1 MNAARAFPVAV
12 VVLLS
17 ACAGATVKS
26 TWRDPAD
33 GGGAVRRLLVIGVS
47 AQPTTRR
54 TFEDAFV
61 KALAAKGADAVA
73 SYTLLP
79 ELGPESREPLEGLVK
94 TSGADAMVVTRLVRR
109 DTRTQVSQSPA
120 PITPARVP
128 MSASLYGWYP
138 QMWAGYYEPPTVYQY
153 DVLVL
158 ETQLYRAAGGKM
170 AWSAA
175 SEIVP
180 SGRLADDAA
189 RAAADLATALSKD
202 GLF

>member
-1 MNAARAFPVAV
+1 M
-12 VVLLS
+12 VLC
-17 ACAGATVKS
+17 ACATATVKS

-33 GGGAVRRLLVIGVS
+33 AGGPVRKVLVIGVS
-47 AQPTTRR
+47 TQTTTRR

-61 KALAAKGADAVA
+61 KSVLAKGVDAVP

-79 ELGPESREPLEGLVK
+79 DLGPDSGEPLQAAVRDV
-94 TSGADAMVVTRLVRR
+94 GADAVVVTRMVRR

-138 QMWAGYYEPPTVYQY
+138 QMWSGYYEPPMVYQY
-153 DVLVL
+153 DVVVL

-175 SEIVP
+175 SEAVP

-189 RAAADLATALSKD
+189 RAATDLADALAKD

>member
-1 MNAARAFPVAV
+1 MIASRGCAV
-12 VVLLS
+12 SLVLLLT

-33 GGGAVRRLLVIGVS
+33 AGGAVRKLLVIGVS
-47 AQPTTRR
+47 AQATTRR

-61 KALAAKGADAVA
+61 KALSGKGADAVA

-79 ELGPESREPLEGLVK
+79 DLGPESREPLEALVK
-94 TSGADAMVVTRLVRR
+94 SSGADAMVVTRLVKRE
-109 DTRTQVSQSPA
+109 TRTQVSQSPA
-120 PITPARVP
+120 PVTPARVP

-153 DVLVL
+153 DVVVL

-189 RAAADLATALSKD
+189 KAATDLATALAKD